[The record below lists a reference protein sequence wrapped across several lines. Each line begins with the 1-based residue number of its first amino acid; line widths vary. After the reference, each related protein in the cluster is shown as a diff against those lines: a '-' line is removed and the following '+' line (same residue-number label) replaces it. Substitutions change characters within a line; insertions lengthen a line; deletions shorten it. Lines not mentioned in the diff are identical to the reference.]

1 MNDDGDIIKP
11 NFKSVYATMKIGN
24 TSDSMISYFELLSK
38 MMKNEIDSKDLRIR
52 DMNNIVWTFDNE
64 GNFIKVD
71 NFGTE
76 FLCEHYSDVEFPSLM
91 VEILGDDQETI
102 NKKEASKKVLLKLE
116 NLYMDLSMTIDNCQG
131 CMDDLDLAFA
141 ELNVY
146 SDLIEYLGGNVKD
159 NYSRMVDDWYEKQ
172 RKLDEKEKER
182 KNPTFPTTKTS
193 MLDFLNDEDKVSDA
207 IVDLILTVNEISHKL
222 NNKQEI

>member
-1 MNDDGDIIKP
+1 MDDVDNIIKP
-11 NFKSVYATMKIGN
+11 NFKKIYATMKIGC
-24 TSDSMISYFELLSK
+24 TSGDMISYFELLS
-38 MMKNEIDSKDLRIR
+38 MMAKNEIDYRDLRIR
-52 DMNNIVWTFDNE
+52 DMNNNMWTYDNE

-76 FLCEHYSDVEFPSLM
+76 FLCEHYSDVEFPTLM
-91 VEILGDDQETI
+91 VEILKDDQETI
-102 NKKEASKKVLLKLE
+102 NKKEATKKVLLKLE

-159 NYSRMVDDWYEKQ
+159 NYSRMVDDWYAKQ
-172 RKLDEKEKER
+172 RKIEEQEKDR
-182 KNPTFPTTKTS
+182 KNPTFPSTKTS
-193 MLDFLNDEDKVSDA
+193 ILDFIDEGNKVSDA
-207 IVDLILTVNEISHKL
+207 IVDLVLTVNEISHKL

>member
-1 MNDDGDIIKP
+1 MDDVDNIIKP
-11 NFKSVYATMKIGN
+11 NFKKIYATMKIGC
-24 TSDSMISYFELLSK
+24 TSGDMISYFELLS
-38 MMKNEIDSKDLRIR
+38 MMAKNEIDYRDLRIR
-52 DMNNIVWTFDNE
+52 DMNNNMWTYDNE

-76 FLCEHYSDVEFPSLM
+76 FLCEHYSDVEFPTLM
-91 VEILGDDQETI
+91 VEILKDDQETI
-102 NKKEASKKVLLKLE
+102 NKKEATKKVLLKLE

-159 NYSRMVDDWYEKQ
+159 NYSRMVDDWYAKQ
-172 RKLDEKEKER
+172 RKIEENFCYFHKGL
-182 KNPTFPTTKTS
+182 F
-193 MLDFLNDEDKVSDA
+193 
-207 IVDLILTVNEISHKL
+207 IL
-222 NNKQEI
+222 